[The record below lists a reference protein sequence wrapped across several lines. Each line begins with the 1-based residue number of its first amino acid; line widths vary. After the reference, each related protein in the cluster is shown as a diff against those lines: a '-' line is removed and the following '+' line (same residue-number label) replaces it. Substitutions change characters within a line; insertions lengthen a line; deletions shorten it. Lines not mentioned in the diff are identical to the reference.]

1 MRFYG
6 LASVLLLAV
15 AGCEGITYEGTGV
28 AYQSPPTSG
37 ARSSGAGGYA
47 VVSPQSHRLTVEPIQ
62 DVLVSKG
69 YVVLPGHTA
78 SRLFGSG
85 SARQIAVVL
94 CADRG
99 ERTKLLGT
107 SRVVEC
113 AVTDINTDQT
123 LYTGQ
128 GEHIDWIV
136 ELDFRGAVRAALA
149 NLPAAGAI
157 GRLATASDIVAAT
170 TPPSSVPQ
178 QTAAPRSTPSSSRTP
193 ARPVPAG
200 SGTGVVVSTHGYV
213 LTSSSVVQGCGI
225 LRGRL
230 QNRDVTLR
238 ELATDIDQGLSVL
251 ELPAGTY
258 KAAPLAGETSARNDL
273 VVVLGFPAGGSPG
286 ASLNV
291 MDGQVVAAPSPARRM
306 RISVGS
312 PMVVRGA
319 PALNDN
325 GVVVAVMGEELGG
338 EAQPAVDIETIRR
351 FLDSYGVPY
360 EQAARGVP
368 PNAVAG
374 ATYTVRV
381 TCAS

>member
-193 ARPVPAG
+193 ARPGPAG
-200 SGTGVVVSTHGYV
+200 RGPGVVDSTHG
-213 LTSSSVVQGCGI
+213 
-225 LRGRL
+225 
-230 QNRDVTLR
+230 
-238 ELATDIDQGLSVL
+238 
-251 ELPAGTY
+251 
-258 KAAPLAGETSARNDL
+258 
-273 VVVLGFPAGGSPG
+273 
-286 ASLNV
+286 
-291 MDGQVVAAPSPARRM
+291 
-306 RISVGS
+306 
-312 PMVVRGA
+312 
-319 PALNDN
+319 
-325 GVVVAVMGEELGG
+325 
-338 EAQPAVDIETIRR
+338 
-351 FLDSYGVPY
+351 
-360 EQAARGVP
+360 
-368 PNAVAG
+368 
-374 ATYTVRV
+374 
-381 TCAS
+381 